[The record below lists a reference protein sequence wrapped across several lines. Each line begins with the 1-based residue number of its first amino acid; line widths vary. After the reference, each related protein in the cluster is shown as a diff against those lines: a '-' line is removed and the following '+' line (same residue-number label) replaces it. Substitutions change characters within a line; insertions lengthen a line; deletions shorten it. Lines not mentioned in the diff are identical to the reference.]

1 MICVCRQRGHR
12 NGLEQTGR
20 HAGGDSQAVCSALK
34 CEILRGKKWLEDA
47 DETES
52 RATFRNEIHLVLVG
66 AVEGWNLMQWLWP
79 KNKIR

>member
-1 MICVCRQRGHR
+1 M
-12 NGLEQTGR
+12 
-20 HAGGDSQAVCSALK
+20 CSALK

-79 KNKIR
+79 KNKT